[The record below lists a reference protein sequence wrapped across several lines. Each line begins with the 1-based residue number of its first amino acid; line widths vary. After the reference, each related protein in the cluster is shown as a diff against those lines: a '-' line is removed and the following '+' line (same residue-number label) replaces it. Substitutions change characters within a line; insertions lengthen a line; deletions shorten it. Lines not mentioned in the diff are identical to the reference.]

1 MLRLSVGVCEAL
13 CQTWDARGVWVRP
26 RMRLHSGTASPSSS
40 NVEHRRRCGPFRRGS
55 APAPLPWSVLHSCLT
70 CPEDRPRQ
78 RYHPSSF
85 ALWLPGRFEQ
95 EDSGEEK
102 GEKTRDVSSP
112 LPSCSGTISQAT
124 STPLY
129 LHPASDFHGAPG
141 HHSIPWT
148 FSPPLVVMKPYPPPW
163 ALSLPT
169 PP

>member
-40 NVEHRRRCGPFRRGS
+40 NVEHRRRGGSFRRGS

-85 ALWLPGRFEQ
+85 ALWLPGRL
-95 EDSGEEK
+95 SKRTREERK
-102 GEKTRDVSSP
+102 ERKPGMSLPRFLP
-112 LPSCSGTISQAT
+112 ARAQFLRQPLLPST
-124 STPLY
+124 STQLLIFTVLQDTTP
-129 LHPASDFHGAPG
+129 SHGP
-141 HHSIPWT
+141 SVPRW
-148 FSPPLVVMKPYPPPW
+148 W
-163 ALSLPT
+163 
-169 PP
+169 